1 LATLGT
7 LNDLKVLRQGPEGAF
22 LDGGPEGSI
31 LLPLEQLPPGI
42 ETGQVLQVFAYREDE
57 GRLVA
62 YLRPPLAL
70 GGEVAFLRVV
80 SVNPAGSHLDW
91 GLPKPLFMPWKEVQ
105 HEVRHLVKP
114 GNKVLVF
121 LFSDEAGH
129 LAASTR
135 LADFLVDEADEFKE
149 GDQVTLV
156 IGDRTDLGVRVV
168 VNNRYWG
175 MVHNNE
181 IFSTLTRGD
190 KREGYVKAL
199 RPDQKLN
206 ISLSAPGYAKVD
218 AIAPSVLLTLKRN
231 GGFLAVTDKSKPEE
245 IYALFGISK
254 KVFKQSIGALYKTKQ
269 IVIEA
274 EGIRLAPAEYPA
286 NDLRRTH
293 TTGDFSE
300 IPGWL

>member
-1 LATLGT
+1 VATLGT

-80 SVNPAGSHLDW
+80 SVNPAGSYLDW

-105 HEVRHLVKP
+105 HEVRRLVKP

-135 LADFLVDEADEFKE
+135 LADFLVDEADEFKD

-156 IGDRTDLGVRVV
+156 IGDRTDLGVRVI
-168 VNNRYWG
+168 VNHRYWG
-175 MVHNNE
+175 MVHDSDLFCNVG
-181 IFSTLTRGD
+181 RGER
-190 KREGYVKAL
+190 KEGWVKAP
-199 RPDQKLN
+199 RADRKLSL
-206 ISLSAPGYAKVD
+206 SLSAPGYAKVD
-218 AIAPSVLLTLKRN
+218 IVAQALLDTLKRR
-231 GGFLAVTDKSKPEE
+231 GGFLPVTDKSAPEQ

-254 KVFKQSIGALYKTKQ
+254 KVFKQTLGALYKARRIT
-269 IVIEA
+269 IDA
-274 EGIRLAPAEYPA
+274 DGIRLLKAP
-286 NDLRRTH
+286 
-293 TTGDFSE
+293 
-300 IPGWL
+300 